1 MSTRQASSWTLAAGA
16 IVMVAALVSGCGPAG
31 KAGAAASGSP
41 GPSGSGDVRAA
52 ALAFS
57 SCMREHNYQVPDP
70 TFNDQGW
77 PQFDEGNLRG
87 DPHYEAVRAQCRTAL
102 DAAAVAAGAP
112 TKQETQDQLLA
123 FARCMRDQG
132 VNMPDP
138 VDGGLRLDSQLLDSP
153 PWHPAAQACKEHLP
167 GKYQELAN
175 LNVTGGGKGGG
186 GK

>member
-1 MSTRQASSWTLAAGA
+1 MTAGA
-16 IVMVAALVSGCGPAG
+16 ILMAAVLLGGCGPANG
-31 KAGAAASGSP
+31 KAGASGTPSP
-41 GPSGSGDVRAA
+41 SAGNDVRAA

-57 SCMREHNYQVPDP
+57 SCMREHGYQVPDP
-70 TFNDQGW
+70 TFDEQGW
-77 PQFDEGNLRG
+77 PQFDEGDLRG
-87 DPHYEAVRAQCRTAL
+87 SPEYESVRVQCRTAL

-112 TKQETQDQLLA
+112 TKQEVQDQLLA

-138 VDGGLRLDSQLLDSP
+138 TDGGLRLDSQLLDSA

-167 GKYQELAN
+167 AKYKELAE

-186 GK
+186 TK